1 MEYYDFIIISAIFL
15 GLTSWSGKRTVRYI
29 VSYLSLLSL
38 VYVVVEGV
46 YTIISITQIVAFGII
61 ALSAAGA
68 AMEGR
73 K

>member
-1 MEYYDFIIISAIFL
+1 MEYYNFIIISGIFL
-15 GLTSWSGKRTVRYI
+15 SLITWSSKQTVRYI

-38 VYVVVEGV
+38 VYVVVEGA
-46 YTIISITQIVAFGII
+46 YTFVAVMQIVAFGLI

-68 AMEGR
+68 ALEAR